1 MQHYSLFLYVSS
13 TCAKCKMIEPLLKDY
28 LKTRPDISCFE
39 INVDKKDGFQ
49 LALKNNVFSLP
60 TLLILLDEKEIK
72 RFTSN
77 FTLEDIKEYLN

>member
-1 MQHYSLFLYVSS
+1 
-13 TCAKCKMIEPLLKDY
+13 MIEPLLKDY
-28 LKTRPDISCFE
+28 LKTRPDISYYFE
-39 INVDKKDGFQ
+39 INIDKKDGFQ

-60 TLLILLDEKEIK
+60 TLLILLDEKEVK

>member
-1 MQHYSLFLYVSS
+1 
-13 TCAKCKMIEPLLKDY
+13 MIEPLLKDY
-28 LKTRPDISCFE
+28 LKTKPDISYFE
-39 INVDKKDGFQ
+39 ITVDKKDGFQ

-60 TLLILLDEKEIK
+60 TLLILLDEKEVK

>member
-13 TCAKCKMIEPLLKDY
+13 SCAKCKMIELLLKDY
-28 LKTRPDISCFE
+28 LKIRPDISYFE
-39 INVDKKDGFQ
+39 INIDKKEGFQ

-60 TLLILLDEKEIK
+60 TLLILLDEKEVK

>member
-13 TCAKCKMIEPLLKDY
+13 SCAKCKIIEPLLKDY
-28 LKTRPDISCFE
+28 LKTRPDISYFE
-39 INVDKKDGFQ
+39 INIDKKDGFQ
-49 LALKNNVFSLP
+49 FALKNNVFSLP
-60 TLLILLDEKEIK
+60 TLLILLDEKEVK

>member
-13 TCAKCKMIEPLLKDY
+13 SCAKCKVIEPLLKDY
-28 LKTRPDISCFE
+28 LKTRPDISYFE

-60 TLLILLDEKEIK
+60 TLLILLDEKEVK

>member
-13 TCAKCKMIEPLLKDY
+13 SCAKCKMIKPLLKDY
-28 LKTRPDISCFE
+28 LEKRPDISYFE
-39 INVDKKDGFQ
+39 INIDKKEGFQ

-60 TLLILLDEKEIK
+60 TLLILLDEKEVK

>member
-13 TCAKCKMIEPLLKDY
+13 SCAKCKVIEPLLKDY
-28 LKTRPDISCFE
+28 LKTRPDISYFE
-39 INVDKKDGFQ
+39 INVDKKDGFR

-60 TLLILLDEKEIK
+60 TLLILLDEKEVK

>member
-1 MQHYSLFLYVSS
+1 
-13 TCAKCKMIEPLLKDY
+13 MIEPLLKDH
-28 LKTRPDISCFE
+28 LKNRPDISYFE
-39 INVDKKDGFQ
+39 INIDKKEGFQ

-77 FTLEDIKEYLN
+77 FTLEDIEEYLN

>member
-1 MQHYSLFLYVSS
+1 
-13 TCAKCKMIEPLLKDY
+13 MIKPLLKDY
-28 LKTRPDISCFE
+28 LEKRPDISYFE
-39 INVDKKDGFQ
+39 INIDKKEGFQ

>member
-1 MQHYSLFLYVSS
+1 
-13 TCAKCKMIEPLLKDY
+13 MIEPLLKDY
-28 LKTRPDISCFE
+28 LEKRPDISYFE
-39 INVDKKDGFQ
+39 INIDKKEGFQ

-77 FTLEDIKEYLN
+77 FTLEDIKEYLD

>member
-1 MQHYSLFLYVSS
+1 
-13 TCAKCKMIEPLLKDY
+13 MIELLLKDY
-28 LKTRPDISCFE
+28 LKIRPDISYFE
-39 INVDKKDGFQ
+39 INIDKKEGFQ

-77 FTLEDIKEYLN
+77 FTLEDIEEYLN

>member
-13 TCAKCKMIEPLLKDY
+13 TCAKCKIIEPFLKDY
-28 LKTRPDISCFE
+28 LETRPDISYFE

-60 TLLILLDEKEIK
+60 TLLILLDEKEVK

>member
-1 MQHYSLFLYVSS
+1 
-13 TCAKCKMIEPLLKDY
+13 MIEPLLKDY
-28 LKTRPDISCFE
+28 LETRPDISYFE
-39 INVDKKDGFQ
+39 INTDKKEGFQ

-60 TLLILLDEKEIK
+60 TLLILLDEKEVK

>member
-28 LKTRPDISCFE
+28 LETRPDISYFE
-39 INVDKKDGFQ
+39 INTDKKEGFQ

-60 TLLILLDEKEIK
+60 TLLILLDEKEVK

>member
-1 MQHYSLFLYVSS
+1 
-13 TCAKCKMIEPLLKDY
+13 MIEPLLKDY
-28 LKTRPDISCFE
+28 LKTRPDISYFE

-49 LALKNNVFSLP
+49 FALKNNVFSLP
-60 TLLILLDEKEIK
+60 TLLILLDEKEVK

>member
-13 TCAKCKMIEPLLKDY
+13 SCAKRKMIEPLLKDY
-28 LKTRPDISCFE
+28 LKTRPDISYFE

-60 TLLILLDEKEIK
+60 TLLILLDEKEVK

>member
-1 MQHYSLFLYVSS
+1 
-13 TCAKCKMIEPLLKDY
+13 MIEPLLKDY
-28 LKTRPDISCFE
+28 LKTRPDISYFE
-39 INVDKKDGFQ
+39 INADKKDGFQ

-60 TLLILLDEKEIK
+60 TLLILLDEKEVK

>member
-13 TCAKCKMIEPLLKDY
+13 SCAKCKIIEPLLKDY
-28 LKTRPDISCFE
+28 LKTRPDTSYFE
-39 INVDKKDGFQ
+39 INIDKKDGFQ

-60 TLLILLDEKEIK
+60 TLLILLDEKEVK

>member
-1 MQHYSLFLYVSS
+1 
-13 TCAKCKMIEPLLKDY
+13 MIEPLLKDY
-28 LKTRPDISCFE
+28 LENRPDISYFE
-39 INVDKKDGFQ
+39 INIDKKEGFQ

-77 FTLEDIKEYLN
+77 FTLEDIKEYLD